1 MPCRDYGTACVPAE
15 LNRLFFALW
24 PGDEVRSACAQ
35 AARDLKIRMQPT
47 GYLSAAQRYHMTLL
61 FLGDHVAPDKQAAAC
76 QAAASV
82 RAAPFEL
89 TLDHAGSFRNN
100 RQIPWWLGAREP
112 PPALQILYE
121 HLREVMTR
129 AGVTPDR
136 MRFVPHLT
144 VLRDPRM
151 ALPPTA
157 IRPVVW
163 PVTEFVLIRSHAHRS
178 PLEYELLGRWPLD
191 AKAAAPLPPP
201 STAQLDLWA

>member
-1 MPCRDYGTACVPAE
+1 MTPAF
-15 LNRLFFALW
+15 NRLFFALW
-24 PGDEVRSACAQ
+24 PGDAVRASCAQ
-35 AARDLKIRMQPT
+35 AARDLKIRMQPS
-47 GYLSAAQRYHMTLL
+47 GYLSAPDRYHITLL
-61 FLGDHVAPDKQAAAC
+61 FLGDHVAPLKEAAAL

-112 PPALQILYE
+112 PAALQALYE
-121 HLREVMTR
+121 QLRESMVR

-151 ALPPTA
+151 TLPVTA
-157 IRPVVW
+157 IRPVTWQVD
-163 PVTEFVLIRSHAHRS
+163 EFVLIRSHVDQQ
-178 PLEYELLGRWPLD
+178 PMTYEVLGRWPLD
-191 AKAAAPLPPP
+191 GAQMPAPIPA
-201 STAQLDLWA
+201 AQLDLWG

>member
-1 MPCRDYGTACVPAE
+1 MPAE

-24 PGDEVRSACAQ
+24 PDDDVRNACTQ

-61 FLGDHVAPDKQAAAC
+61 FLGDHVAADKEAAARQAAA
-76 QAAASV
+76 AV

-89 TLDHAGSFRNN
+89 KLDHAGSFRNN

-112 PPALQILYE
+112 PPGLQSLYE
-121 HLREVMTR
+121 RLRESMTR
-129 AGVTPDR
+129 AGVTPER

-151 ALPPTA
+151 TLPVTA
-157 IRPVVW
+157 IRPVIW
-163 PVTEFVLIRSHAHRS
+163 PVTEFVLIRSHVDRS
-178 PLEYELLGRWPLD
+178 PVEYELLDRWPLD
-191 AKAAAPLPPP
+191 AAPDAVQPLP
-201 STAQLDLWA
+201 TAQLDLWT